1 MAKVKNKISRQTS
14 DNLSLQIWYRNELL
28 KMVRE
33 MSKKTEKE
41 LLKAW
46 KGALPK
52 IELEAKQAEGEPM
65 ANDSMQDACSPAGRA
80 KQKSHV
86 LQARAS
92 VRQEAVPSGIAY
104 DSSPAVELTK
114 VIKRLRNYFNTHFQE
129 MEEKVSKKFA
139 SLAEKGAAVSLK
151 SILKEE
157 GFTVDF
163 RMTRQLNDILQATVA
178 ENVNLI
184 KSIHTMYFDQVQT
197 VIMQAVKN
205 GRDMEY
211 IRKELTERFG
221 VSERKAKIIARDQTN
236 KAMQTISRARALET
250 GITQARWVHIPGAK
264 TSRETHK
271 HFDGKP
277 FDLNKGMYDK
287 DVNKWVM
294 PGELINCNCRFRL
307 IVPSVEK

>member
-1 MAKVKNKISRQTS
+1 MFF
-14 DNLSLQIWYRNELL
+14 
-28 KMVRE
+28 
-33 MSKKTEKE
+33 
-41 LLKAW
+41 
-46 KGALPK
+46 
-52 IELEAKQAEGEPM
+52 
-65 ANDSMQDACSPAGRA
+65 
-80 KQKSHV
+80 
-86 LQARAS
+86 
-92 VRQEAVPSGIAY
+92 
-104 DSSPAVELTK
+104 
-114 VIKRLRNYFNTHFQE
+114 VI
-129 MEEKVSKKFA
+129 KKFA
-139 SLAEKGAAVSLK
+139 ILAEKGAAVSLK

-157 GFTVDF
+157 GFTVNF

-250 GITQARWVHIPGAK
+250 GITNARWVHIPGAK

>member
-14 DNLSLQIWYRNELL
+14 GNLGLQGWYSKELL

-33 MSKKTEKE
+33 MSAKTEKE

-52 IELEAKQAEGEPM
+52 IELEAKQAAGEPM
-65 ANDSMQDACSPAGRA
+65 ANDSSPA
-80 KQKSHV
+80 
-86 LQARAS
+86 
-92 VRQEAVPSGIAY
+92 I
-104 DSSPAVELTK
+104 ELTK
-114 VIKRLRNYFNTHFQE
+114 VIKKLRKYFDTHFQE
-129 MEEKVSKKFA
+129 LGEKVSKKFA
-139 SLAEKGAAVSLK
+139 ARAKNGADVSLK

>member
-14 DNLSLQIWYRNELL
+14 DNLSLQIWYRKELL

-65 ANDSMQDACSPAGRA
+65 AKDSL
-80 KQKSHV
+80 H
-86 LQARAS
+86 
-92 VRQEAVPSGIAY
+92 GIAY

-114 VIKRLRNYFNTHFQE
+114 VIKRLRNYFNSHFQE
-129 MEEKVSKKFA
+129 LGEKVSKKFA
-139 SLAEKGAAVSLK
+139 SRAEKGVAVSLK

-157 GFTVDF
+157 GFTVNF

-250 GITQARWVHIPGAK
+250 GITKARWVHIPGAK

>member
-14 DNLSLQIWYRNELL
+14 GNLGLQVWYRKELL

-33 MSKKTEKE
+33 MSAKTEKE

-52 IELEAKQAEGEPM
+52 IELEAKQAAGEIVT
-65 ANDSMQDACSPAGRA
+65 ANDA
-80 KQKSHV
+80 
-86 LQARAS
+86 
-92 VRQEAVPSGIAY
+92 
-104 DSSPAVELTK
+104 SPAVELTK
-114 VIKRLRNYFNTHFQE
+114 VIKKLRKYFDTHFQE
-129 MEEKVSKKFA
+129 LGEKVSKKFA
-139 SLAEKGAAVSLK
+139 ARAKNGADVSLK

-163 RMTRQLNDILQATVA
+163 RMTRQLNDILQATIA

-184 KSIHTMYFDQVQT
+184 KSIHTVYYDQVQT
-197 VIMQAVKN
+197 IVMRAVKN

-211 IRKELTERFG
+211 IKSELMDRFRIT
-221 VSERKAKIIARDQTN
+221 ERKAQIIARDQTN
-236 KAMQTISRARALET
+236 KAMQTISLARALET

>member
-1 MAKVKNKISRQTS
+1 MFF
-14 DNLSLQIWYRNELL
+14 
-28 KMVRE
+28 
-33 MSKKTEKE
+33 
-41 LLKAW
+41 
-46 KGALPK
+46 
-52 IELEAKQAEGEPM
+52 
-65 ANDSMQDACSPAGRA
+65 
-80 KQKSHV
+80 
-86 LQARAS
+86 
-92 VRQEAVPSGIAY
+92 
-104 DSSPAVELTK
+104 
-114 VIKRLRNYFNTHFQE
+114 VI
-129 MEEKVSKKFA
+129 KKFA
-139 SLAEKGAAVSLK
+139 ILAEKGAAVSLK

-184 KSIHTMYFDQVQT
+184 KSIHIMYFDQVQT

-250 GITQARWVHIPGAK
+250 GITKARWVHIPGAK

>member
-1 MAKVKNKISRQTS
+1 MFF
-14 DNLSLQIWYRNELL
+14 
-28 KMVRE
+28 
-33 MSKKTEKE
+33 
-41 LLKAW
+41 
-46 KGALPK
+46 
-52 IELEAKQAEGEPM
+52 
-65 ANDSMQDACSPAGRA
+65 
-80 KQKSHV
+80 
-86 LQARAS
+86 
-92 VRQEAVPSGIAY
+92 
-104 DSSPAVELTK
+104 
-114 VIKRLRNYFNTHFQE
+114 VI
-129 MEEKVSKKFA
+129 KKFA
-139 SLAEKGAAVSLK
+139 SRAEKGVAVSLK

-250 GITQARWVHIPGAK
+250 GITKARWVHIPGAK

-271 HFDGKP
+271 RFDGKP

-287 DVNKWVM
+287 DVSKWVM

>member
-1 MAKVKNKISRQTS
+1 MAKVKNKNSRQTS
-14 DNLSLQIWYRNELL
+14 DNLGLQVWYRKELL

-33 MSKKTEKE
+33 MSAKTEKE
-41 LLKAW
+41 LARAW

-52 IELEAKQAEGEPM
+52 IELEAKQAAGEM
-65 ANDSMQDACSPAGRA
+65 VTANDA
-80 KQKSHV
+80 
-86 LQARAS
+86 
-92 VRQEAVPSGIAY
+92 
-104 DSSPAVELTK
+104 SPAVELTK
-114 VIKRLRNYFNTHFQE
+114 VIKKLRKYFDTHFQE
-129 MEEKVSKKFA
+129 LGEKVSKKFA
-139 SLAEKGAAVSLK
+139 KRAKNGADVSLK
-151 SILKEE
+151 AILKEE
-157 GFTVDF
+157 GFTVSF
-163 RMTRQLNDILQATVA
+163 GMTRQLNDILQATVA

-250 GITQARWVHIPGAK
+250 GITKARWVHIPGAK

-277 FDLNKGMYDK
+277 FDLNKGRYDK
-287 DVNKWVM
+287 DVGRYVQ

-307 IVPSVEK
+307 IVPSVKK

>member
-1 MAKVKNKISRQTS
+1 
-14 DNLSLQIWYRNELL
+14 
-28 KMVRE
+28 MVRD
-33 MSKKTEKE
+33 MSAKTEKE
-41 LLKAW
+41 LARAW

-52 IELEAKQAEGEPM
+52 IELEAKQAAGETVT
-65 ANDSMQDACSPAGRA
+65 ANDA
-80 KQKSHV
+80 
-86 LQARAS
+86 
-92 VRQEAVPSGIAY
+92 
-104 DSSPAVELTK
+104 SPAVELAK
-114 VIKRLRNYFNTHFQE
+114 VIKKLRKYFDTHFQE
-129 MEEKVSKKFA
+129 LGEKVSKKFA
-139 SLAEKGAAVSLK
+139 ARAKNGADVSLK

-197 VIMQAVKN
+197 IIMQAVKN

-250 GITQARWVHIPGAK
+250 GITEARWVHIPGAK

-277 FDLNKGMYDK
+277 FDLNEGMYDP
-287 DVNKWVM
+287 DVGKFIM

>member
-1 MAKVKNKISRQTS
+1 MAKIKNKISRQTS
-14 DNLSLQIWYRNELL
+14 DNLILQIWYRNELL

-33 MSKKTEKE
+33 MSDKTEKE

-52 IELEAKQAEGEPM
+52 MRLEAKQAAGETVM
-65 ANDSMQDACSPAGRA
+65 AN
-80 KQKSHV
+80 
-86 LQARAS
+86 
-92 VRQEAVPSGIAY
+92 

-114 VIKRLRNYFNTHFQE
+114 VIKRLRKYFDTHFQE
-129 MEEKVSKKFA
+129 LGEKFSKKFA
-139 SLAEKGAAVSLK
+139 SRAEKGAAVSLK

-221 VSERKAKIIARDQTN
+221 VSQRKAKIIARDQTN

-250 GITQARWVHIPGAK
+250 GITNARWVHIPGAK

>member
-1 MAKVKNKISRQTS
+1 MAKVKNKNSRQTS
-14 DNLSLQIWYRNELL
+14 GNVGLQVWYRKELL
-28 KMVRE
+28 KMMRD
-33 MSKKTEKE
+33 MSAKTEKE
-41 LLKAW
+41 LARAW

-52 IELEAKQAEGEPM
+52 VELEAKQAAGETVT
-65 ANDSMQDACSPAGRA
+65 ANDA
-80 KQKSHV
+80 
-86 LQARAS
+86 
-92 VRQEAVPSGIAY
+92 
-104 DSSPAVELTK
+104 SPAVELTK
-114 VIKRLRNYFNTHFQE
+114 VIKKLRKYFDTHFQE
-129 MEEKVSKKFA
+129 LGEKVSKKFA
-139 SLAEKGAAVSLK
+139 ARAKNGADVSLK
-151 SILKEE
+151 AILKEE

-221 VSERKAKIIARDQTN
+221 VSQRKAKIIARDQTN

-250 GITQARWVHIPGAK
+250 GITKARWVHIPGAK

-277 FDLNKGMYDK
+277 FDLNKGRYDK
-287 DVNKWVM
+287 DVGRYVQ

-307 IVPSVEK
+307 IVPSVKK

>member
-1 MAKVKNKISRQTS
+1 MFF
-14 DNLSLQIWYRNELL
+14 
-28 KMVRE
+28 
-33 MSKKTEKE
+33 
-41 LLKAW
+41 
-46 KGALPK
+46 
-52 IELEAKQAEGEPM
+52 
-65 ANDSMQDACSPAGRA
+65 
-80 KQKSHV
+80 
-86 LQARAS
+86 
-92 VRQEAVPSGIAY
+92 
-104 DSSPAVELTK
+104 
-114 VIKRLRNYFNTHFQE
+114 VI
-129 MEEKVSKKFA
+129 KKFA
-139 SLAEKGAAVSLK
+139 ILAEKGAAVSLK

>member
-14 DNLSLQIWYRNELL
+14 DNLSLQIWYRKELL

-33 MSKKTEKE
+33 MSDKTEKE

-52 IELEAKQAEGEPM
+52 MRLEAEQAAGEPM
-65 ANDSMQDACSPAGRA
+65 ANDSMN
-80 KQKSHV
+80 
-86 LQARAS
+86 
-92 VRQEAVPSGIAY
+92 GIAY

-114 VIKRLRNYFNTHFQE
+114 VIKRLRNYFNSHFQE
-129 MEEKVSKKFA
+129 LGEKVSKKFA
-139 SLAEKGAAVSLK
+139 KRAKNGADVSLK
-151 SILKEE
+151 AILKEE

-250 GITQARWVHIPGAK
+250 GITKARWVHIPGAK